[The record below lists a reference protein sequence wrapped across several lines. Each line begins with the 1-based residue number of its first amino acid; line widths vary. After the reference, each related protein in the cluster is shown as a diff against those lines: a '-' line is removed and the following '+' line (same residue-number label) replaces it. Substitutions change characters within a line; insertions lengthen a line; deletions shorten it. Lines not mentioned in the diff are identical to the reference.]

1 MAWLGHKSWEL
12 DVGVNTM
19 QLAVLPREGTSQE
32 EGTGHS
38 GPRGSRVSHL
48 GKRWWARLTEEPE
61 KHVWKPRG
69 GRGASSKATE
79 KQVP

>member
-48 GKRWWARLTEEPE
+48 GKRW
-61 KHVWKPRG
+61 
-69 GRGASSKATE
+69 
-79 KQVP
+79 